1 MTMNKKVV
9 RISESNLVDVIEKIV
24 NETIKE
30 KKRQAIAESQKKAKK
45 QNLSEAKINAMV
57 DKVIERLTKKQ

>member
-57 DKVIERLTKKQ
+57 DKVIERLTKK